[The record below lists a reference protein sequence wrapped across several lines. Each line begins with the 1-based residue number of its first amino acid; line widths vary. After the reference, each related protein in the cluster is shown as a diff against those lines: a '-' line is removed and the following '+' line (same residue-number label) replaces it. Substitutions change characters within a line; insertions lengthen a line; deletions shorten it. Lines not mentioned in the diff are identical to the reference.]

1 MSRRWR
7 LQDVDPAGWPAFDES
22 ALPKGLR
29 DIFSARR
36 RAVELYAAGRTVGEV
51 EALTRIDRRQL
62 YRMLDRCIAPHE
74 DGRPNGWR
82 ALTPYAHVSRYR
94 RTARVAIPSDGTGRG
109 AVGAF
114 GQLLQTQPTLATW
127 IADRVRDKEFALE
140 QRSTDDGLRTR
151 LRGLKHLHGD
161 FLRQCRAIGLGA
173 AHYPFTA
180 VAESKC
186 GTA

>member
-1 MSRRWR
+1 MLFRS
-7 LQDVDPAGWPAFDES
+7 DAS
-22 ALPKGLR
+22 ALPETLR
-29 DIFSARR
+29 KIFAARR
-36 RAVELYAAGRTVGEV
+36 LAVELYAAGRALGEI
-51 EALTRIDRRQL
+51 EALTQIDRRQL

-151 LRGLKHLHGD
+151 LRGLKHLHSGPSTSMTSREYAMAVV
-161 FLRQCRAIGLGA
+161 LTRPQYREGGGGRA
-173 AHYPFTA
+173 
-180 VAESKC
+180 
-186 GTA
+186 